1 MIKDYSQLPA
11 NKRIVNDKEEDV
23 IISLRDKAIMVPV
36 IIKSKDS
43 LSVKATISEDLAI
56 LNNQCEEL
64 DLTLEVEG
72 PDITDIVVNLTPNI
86 REGEDNAKA
95 QATIATLSLTGGT
108 EPATYKME
116 GADAE
121 KFILENN
128 IVKAKE
134 NLTEGTYSL
143 TFSVIDIYNETYTE
157 TDEIT
162 VLPAYP
168 LITDI
173 NLEQVEGLREG
184 EDNVKANAII
194 GTISSVGGTQPYI
207 YTIGEGDN
215 SSKFSIDSNNLK
227 CTEALTEG
235 EYNIQITSTDT
246 NNKTYIKEFT
256 ITVAEAYP
264 LITELSVAV
273 TPSLREGQ
281 ANTEVGSVAATI
293 TCEGGTEPIVF
304 TLEGPHAE
312 KFEIQDKNIKIKDN
326 PLTQGT
332 YNITVKAV
340 DTNNKTKTSD
350 AVINVAEAYPEITSI
365 KITKT
370 NNLREGE
377 PNVNTGS
384 IIATLQTI
392 GGTAPYSYSLTGT
405 DASSF
410 ILDDTNI
417 KVGATP
423 LTQKTYEI
431 VINVEDANGE
441 TLNAPTTI
449 QVLEAYPLITDIDI
463 TLTPNL
469 REGESNVISGATVAV
484 LNAIGGATS
493 SAYSWTLQGDQSSN
507 FMFNNKYNKT
517 TNLNVNGSS
526 LVAGQYQLT
535 AKVVDVNSKSFTK
548 EFTIDVADAY
558 PEITNVTLD
567 KTPNLREGEDNVKAN
582 AIIGTIS
589 SVGGTQPFTYTI
601 SGTDASSFV
610 IAENKLN
617 VGSNPLTAK
626 TYSIEITS
634 TDKNNKTK
642 TVSDTIVVQAAYPE
656 ITSFTISPK
665 SGLEE
670 GNANVQADAIVATM
684 SVEGGSAPITYS
696 LREDASNGVD
706 NASFKVDGSN
716 LKVNTTPLT
725 TKAYKVALTA
735 TDTHGKTKNQNTII
749 TVTAPNITSLNA
761 QLTSGLVEGN
771 NNVTA
776 NAKIADLSTTGG
788 IAPYTY
794 SLNIDEVNGVDNA
807 NFKVEGTQLKV
818 NTTPLVKKD
827 YKVSLK
833 VTDKN
838 NKTATKNI
846 TVSVGTPAISALNIT
861 PVEDLTAPVEAETV
875 VANLSTTGGI
885 APYTYTLK
893 AETGD
898 NAEFKIDGATVK
910 TVGSIDSA
918 GTKNITVV
926 VTDKNSTTK
935 EQTAEITVSAAP
947 SA

>member
-36 IIKSKDS
+36 MIKSKDS

-143 TFSVIDIYNETYTE
+143 TFSVIDIYDETYTE
-157 TDEIT
+157 TDEII

-184 EDNVKANAII
+184 EDNVKANAVI
-194 GTISSVGGTQPYI
+194 GTISSVGGTQPFT
-207 YTIGEGDN
+207 YTIEEGDN

-227 CTEALTEG
+227 CAEALTEG

-246 NNKTYIKEFT
+246 NNKTYTKEFT

-273 TPSLREGQ
+273 TPSLREGE
-281 ANTEVGSVAATI
+281 ANTKVGSVAATI

-304 TLEGPHAE
+304 TLEGTHAE

-350 AVINVAEAYPEITSI
+350 AVINVAEAYPKITSI
-365 KITKT
+365 KITTT

-384 IIATLQTI
+384 IIATLQAI

-410 ILDDTNI
+410 IIDDTNI

-423 LTQKTYEI
+423 LIQKTYEI
-431 VINVEDANGE
+431 VINVEDANGK
-441 TLNAPTTI
+441 TLKAPRII

-463 TLTPNL
+463 TLTPDL
-469 REGESNVISGATVAV
+469 REGESNVNTRATVAT
-484 LNAIGGATS
+484 LNT
-493 SAYSWTLQGDQSSN
+493 
-507 FMFNNKYNKT
+507 
-517 TNLNVNGSS
+517 
-526 LVAGQYQLT
+526 
-535 AKVVDVNSKSFTK
+535 
-548 EFTIDVADAY
+548 
-558 PEITNVTLD
+558 
-567 KTPNLREGEDNVKAN
+567 
-582 AIIGTIS
+582 
-589 SVGGTQPFTYTI
+589 VGGTQPFTYTI
-601 SGTDASSFV
+601 GGTDASSFV

-617 VGSNPLTAK
+617 VGSNPLIAK
-626 TYSIEITS
+626 TYNIEITS

-735 TDTHGKTKNQNTII
+735 TDTHGKTKNQNATI

-771 NNVTA
+771 NNVAA

-794 SLNIDEVNGVDNA
+794 SLNTDEVNGVDNA

-846 TVSVGTPAISALNIT
+846 TVSVGTPAISALNIA

-898 NAEFKIDGATVK
+898 NAEFKIDGVTVK
-910 TVGSIDSA
+910 TAGSIDSA

-935 EQTAEITVSAAP
+935 EQTAEIIVSAAP
-947 SA
+947 TA

>member
-86 REGEDNAKA
+86 REGEDNAKV

-134 NLTEGTYSL
+134 DLTEGTYSL
-143 TFSVIDIYNETYTE
+143 TFSVIDIYDETYTE

-184 EDNVKANAII
+184 EDNVKANAVI
-194 GTISSVGGTQPYI
+194 GTISSVGGTQPFT
-207 YTIGEGDN
+207 YTIEEGDN

-235 EYNIQITSTDT
+235 EYNIQITSTDI
-246 NNKTYIKEFT
+246 NNKTYTKEFT

-273 TPSLREGQ
+273 TPDLREGQ

-304 TLEGPHAE
+304 TLEGTDAE

-340 DTNNKTKTSD
+340 DENNKTKTSD
-350 AVINVAEAYPEITSI
+350 AVINVAEAFTEITSI

-370 NNLREGE
+370 SDLREGE
-377 PNVNTGS
+377 ANVEPDAVV
-384 IIATLQTI
+384 ATLTTV
-392 GGTAPYSYSLTGT
+392 GGTAPFTYTLKGT

-410 ILDDTNI
+410 KIDTDKI
-417 KVGATP
+417 KVNSTP
-423 LTQKTYEI
+423 LIAKTYNI
-431 VINVEDANGE
+431 TVTTTDANDL
-441 TLNAPTTI
+441 TLDAPTTI
-449 QVLEAYPLITDIDI
+449 E
-463 TLTPNL
+463 
-469 REGESNVISGATVAV
+469 
-484 LNAIGGATS
+484 
-493 SAYSWTLQGDQSSN
+493 
-507 FMFNNKYNKT
+507 
-517 TNLNVNGSS
+517 
-526 LVAGQYQLT
+526 
-535 AKVVDVNSKSFTK
+535 
-548 EFTIDVADAY
+548 
-558 PEITNVTLD
+558 
-567 KTPNLREGEDNVKAN
+567 
-582 AIIGTIS
+582 
-589 SVGGTQPFTYTI
+589 
-601 SGTDASSFV
+601 
-610 IAENKLN
+610 
-617 VGSNPLTAK
+617 
-626 TYSIEITS
+626 
-634 TDKNNKTK
+634 
-642 TVSDTIVVQAAYPE
+642 VQAAYPE

-716 LKVNTTPLT
+716 LKVNTTPL
-725 TKAYKVALTA
+725 
-735 TDTHGKTKNQNTII
+735 
-749 TVTAPNITSLNA
+749 
-761 QLTSGLVEGN
+761 
-771 NNVTA
+771 
-776 NAKIADLSTTGG
+776 
-788 IAPYTY
+788 
-794 SLNIDEVNGVDNA
+794 
-807 NFKVEGTQLKV
+807 
-818 NTTPLVKKD
+818 VKKD

-875 VANLSTTGGI
+875 VANLATVGGI
-885 APYTYTLK
+885 APYTYTLN
-893 AETGD
+893 EGTGD
-898 NAEFKIDGATVK
+898 NAEFKIDGTTVK
-910 TVGSIDSA
+910 TVGSIDSE
-918 GTKNITVV
+918 GTKNITIT
-926 VTDKNSTTK
+926 VTDKNNTTK
-935 EQTAEITVSAAP
+935 EQTAQITVNAGPTA
-947 SA
+947 